1 MKVTLISPPWA
12 LSEQYGLTLPEV
24 GSIEEPLGL
33 AYIAAVL
40 EKKGHQ
46 CRIIDGFGE
55 QMDQNRF
62 REVISSDDS
71 DLYGV
76 SASTPMI
83 KRTTEAV
90 KIINEV
96 KPDTA
101 VMIGGPHV
109 GAMLK
114 VERHEELFKAGGR
127 IDYAIYGE
135 GELTV
140 AELVEKLES
149 GRPAADIDGT
159 IVNEGGRITVNK
171 PREVIDDLDSIP
183 FPARHLL
190 PKGVY
195 RPSLSRYRRLP
206 VRSIIISRG
215 CPYKCIYCSNRYVFG
230 PRIRSRKP
238 EYIVDEIQSL
248 VENFGVREVRFWDD
262 TFTLNKRLVLELC
275 REIVDRKIDVLWTCF
290 GRLDN
295 VDPEMLEAMKKA
307 GCWQIDYG
315 VESGNDRVLKSIKK
329 GFTTKQA
336 LDGFRLTRKH
346 GIFARSNFILGLPE
360 DTLETIEETIDF
372 ALACDANIAGFYL
385 PQAYPGTELYDIAIK
400 ENALTTDD
408 WSKYI
413 VVGDEPS
420 YLNPRIGSIKKLK
433 ELQRKAYRRYYMR
446 PKVIVRA
453 MLGIRSFSDLSRYI
467 RGFFAAIRL

>member
-1 MKVTLISPPWA
+1 MKITLISPPWA
-12 LSEQYGLTLPEV
+12 LSEHYGLTLPEV
-24 GSIEEPLGL
+24 GSVEEPLGL

-40 EKKGHQ
+40 GKKGHQ
-46 CRIIDGFGE
+46 CRIIDAFGE
-55 QMDQNRF
+55 QMDQKRF
-62 REVISSDDS
+62 RELISRDDG

-76 SASTPMI
+76 TASTPMI

-96 KPDTA
+96 KPDA
-101 VMIGGPHV
+101 PVMIGGPHI

-114 VERHEELFKAGGR
+114 VERHEELFSAGAK

-140 AELVEKLES
+140 PELVEKIES
-149 GRPAADIDGT
+149 GQSTADIDGL
-159 IVNEGGRITVNK
+159 IINEGGRITVNK
-171 PREVIDDLDSIP
+171 PRKVIDDLDSIP

-190 PKGVY
+190 PRDVY
-195 RPSLSRYRRLP
+195 HPSISRYKRSP

-238 EYIVDEIQSL
+238 KHIVDEIQSL

-262 TFTLNKRLVLELC
+262 TFTLNKRLVMELC
-275 REIVDRKIDVLWTCF
+275 RELVDRKLDVLWTCF

-315 VESGNDRVLKSIKK
+315 VESGNDRVLKTIKK

-336 LDGFRLTRKH
+336 LEGFTLTRKH
-346 GIFARSNFILGLPE
+346 GINARSNFILGLPG
-360 DTLETIEETIDF
+360 DTLETIEDTINF
-372 ALACDANIAGFYL
+372 ALACDANMAGFFL
-385 PQAYPGTELYDIAIK
+385 PQAYPGTELYDIAVK

-420 YLNPRIGSIKKLK
+420 YLNPRIGSVEKLK
-433 ELQRKAYRRYYMR
+433 ALQRKAYRKFYRR
-446 PKVIVRA
+446 PKIIIRA
-453 MLGIRSFSDLSRYI
+453 LRDIRSFSDLSRYA
-467 RGFFAAIRL
+467 RGFFTAVRV